1 MVSVLLLGVVV
12 AYAGLGQ
19 IIEQVRNAD
28 WLPFLGAVAL
38 MAVATGIGGVR
49 WRLLLDAAEIE
60 VSRLR
65 AVGIFAAAL
74 FLNNVLPTSVGG
86 DAVRTWVAGRQSR
99 RLARATA
106 ATIVDKGTG
115 VLCLFLVAWIAL
127 GVNAEEVPSSLI
139 RVLLWTSLALVVV
152 IAAVP
157 ALAAGARP
165 VVRRFPQVL
174 SAVRDARDAVR
185 TWAGSGRLAGWL
197 LLSGLVYQAIAVL
210 ALVLVARTVDVE
222 LSFALAAVCAAIV
235 IVAMLVPISIGGL
248 GVREAGFVA
257 LLAEAGIGA
266 PEATA
271 ISLLS
276 VAAILLATA
285 AIVGAVG
292 AHRLYSRRAWRRS
305 PSRSPSPER
314 HG

>member
-1 MVSVLLLGVVV
+1 MFGVVV
-12 AYAGLGQ
+12 AYAGLGE
-19 IIEQVRNAD
+19 IVEQVRSAD

-38 MAVATGIGGVR
+38 MAAATGIGGLR
-49 WRLLLDAAEIE
+49 WRLLLEAAQIEI
-60 VSRLR
+60 SRVR
-65 AVGIFAAAL
+65 AIGVFAASL

-86 DAVRTWVAGRQSR
+86 DAVRTWVAGRRSR

-115 VLCLFLVAWIAL
+115 VLCLFLIAWLAL
-127 GVNAEEVPSSLI
+127 VLDDEEVPSSLI
-139 RVLLWTSLALVVV
+139 RVLFWTSVALVVGT
-152 IAAVP
+152 AAVA

-165 VVRRFPQVL
+165 VARRFPQGMN
-174 SAVRDARDAVR
+174 AVRDARDASR
-185 TWAGSGRLAGWL
+185 TWARSGRLAGWL
-197 LLSGLVYQAIAVL
+197 LVSGLAYQAIAVL
-210 ALVLVARTVDVE
+210 ALVLVAKTVDVE
-222 LSFALAAVCAAIV
+222 LSFALAAVSAAIV

-266 PEATA
+266 AEATA

-285 AIVGAVG
+285 AIVGALG
-292 AHRLYSRRAWRRS
+292 ARRLYLRHAWKRALS
-305 PSRSPSPER
+305 SAASPER
-314 HG
+314 NR